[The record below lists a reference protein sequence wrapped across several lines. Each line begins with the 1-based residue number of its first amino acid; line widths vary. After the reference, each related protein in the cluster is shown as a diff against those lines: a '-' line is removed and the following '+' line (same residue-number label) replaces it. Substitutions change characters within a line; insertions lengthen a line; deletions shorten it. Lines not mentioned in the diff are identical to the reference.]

1 MNHYIG
7 IDLGTTN
14 SAICSYDGINPPR
27 IWKSPEQNDVTPS
40 AIYINKRGSRYYG
53 YRAYMS
59 STDRKNTAVLFKRYM
74 GTNTKFEFHDA
85 GISLSPEECSAEIL
99 RVLFGYLPEEIR
111 NDSETATVITVP
123 AAFNQV
129 KKEATLEAANM
140 AGIGRV
146 ALMQEPVA
154 AVMSVMRSS
163 GSKSD
168 GIFLIYDL
176 GGRTFEISIAES
188 SNGKVNLLTQSGK
201 EMCGGRDWDRR
212 IFDNLV
218 IPALRKNFNLPE
230 NFIADKNY
238 STLRH
243 ISLFAIE
250 RAKIE
255 LSHRTL
261 SEEVII
267 QIDDTRCKDLDGKDI
282 YVDVPLSGKT
292 LNPLIDD
299 LIDETIEI
307 TREAMKKAGLSS
319 EDIEKLVF
327 VGGPTNYSYLRE
339 KVSSELSLKADT
351 SIDPMT
357 AVAEGASIFAESIDW
372 SSEKHNRKPG
382 NADANIGTALSFR
395 YEARVTGNKARIVCH
410 INIKAELLFEVIS
423 TDTGWT
429 SGRLALH
436 EGTQI
441 ELPLTRNGDNSFRVT
456 VYDKL
461 GKRIPVP
468 EPGII
473 ITKTLASVGAIP
485 ASHSIAVPAL
495 DKLGGAEKLVY
506 LIRKDEALTKKGKV
520 IFRAAQTLKARSGE
534 SLNFNLW
541 EGEIEN
547 PYEDNRFVG
556 VYKISGTNLTG
567 NEIIPAGSEI
577 ICEYEMSDGGAL
589 SMSASVPCIGTE
601 FERKNFYFHDDAK
614 LDINDTERLADEG
627 RAVIERIDEI
637 SMKIDDSRLDRAREK
652 AEKAAYLENGNA
664 ADEEQ
669 VQEASNEL
677 YEAKRILSQIR
688 KDHEKDI
695 NKMELDN
702 CIRYFTQNVS
712 GYADESEKA
721 AFNNL
726 SRTAQRYVNDS
737 GFERYI
743 NDLWGKIFSVLVRQ
757 DWFVIEHFRAMI
769 KNPGDYYDR
778 KRFDELKNSGLK
790 CINAGRI
797 DELRGIIPELIAIK
811 KNASEDDRQLN
822 VNIIR
827 G

>member
-14 SAICSYDGINPPR
+14 SAICSYDGINPPK

-40 AIYINKRGSRYYG
+40 AIYINKRGNRYYG
-53 YRAYMS
+53 YRAYMVS
-59 STDRKNTAVLFKRYM
+59 SDRKNTAVLFKRYM

-111 NDSETATVITVP
+111 NDSETAAVITVP

-129 KKEATLEAANM
+129 KKETTLEAANM

-163 GSKSD
+163 GSKLD

-176 GGRTFEISIAES
+176 GGGTFDISIAES
-188 SNGKVNLLTQSGK
+188 TNGKVNLLTQSGK

-218 IPALRKNFNLPE
+218 VPGLRKNFNLPE

-238 STLRH
+238 SKLRH

-250 RAKIE
+250 QAKIAI
-255 LSHRTL
+255 SHKTL

-267 QIDDTRCKDLDGKDI
+267 QIDTDYKDSDGKDI
-282 YVDVPLSGKT
+282 YAYIPLSGKI

-307 TREAMKKAGLSS
+307 THEAMKKAGLSS

-327 VGGPTNYSYLRE
+327 VGGPTNYAYLRE
-339 KVSSELSLKADT
+339 KVSSELALKADT
-351 SIDPMT
+351 SVDPMT

-372 SSEKHNRKPG
+372 SNEKHNRKLG

-395 YEARVTGNKARIVCH
+395 YETRVTGNKARVVCH

-441 ELPLTRNGDNSFRVT
+441 ELPLTRNGGNSFRVT

-506 LIRKDEALTKKGKV
+506 LIRKDEALPKKGKV
-520 IFRAAQTLKARSGE
+520 IFRAAQTLKAKSEE

-614 LDINDTERLADEG
+614 LDLHDTERLADEG
-627 RAVIERIDEI
+627 NAVIERIDEI
-637 SMKIDDSRLDRAREK
+637 SMKIDDSRLDLAREK
-652 AEKAAYLENGNA
+652 AEIAASLGTGHA
-664 ADEEQ
+664 ADEERI
-669 VQEASNEL
+669 QEASSEL
-677 YEAKRILSQIR
+677 YEAKRILSEIR
-688 KDHEKDI
+688 KDHAKEI
-695 NKMELDN
+695 NQMELDN
-702 CIRYFTQNVS
+702 CINYFTQNVS
-712 GYADESEKA
+712 RYTDESEKA

-743 NDLWGKIFSVLVRQ
+743 SELWGKSFSVLVRQ
-757 DWFVIEHFRAMI
+757 DWFVIDYFRGKI

-778 KRFDELKNSGLK
+778 KRFDELRTRGLN
-790 CINAGRI
+790 CIQAGRI
-797 DELRGIIPELIAIK
+797 DELRGIISELFTIM
-811 KNASEDDRQLN
+811 KNVSEDDRQLN